1 VHFRSITRGGFG
13 LGGIHSERKVY
24 VSVEIMN
31 AIGEFEI
38 DEYSRFRYAH
48 AVNTSLEQQLWS
60 PDPNT
65 EQPTE
70 QICDSQTCTFPF
82 SSAVHVTSSVGVL
95 QQGLSDGSQLTP
107 SVASHNGS
115 RM

>member
-38 DEYSRFRYAH
+38 DEYSRFPMYM
-48 AVNTSLEQQLWS
+48 Q
-60 PDPNT
+60 
-65 EQPTE
+65 
-70 QICDSQTCTFPF
+70 
-82 SSAVHVTSSVGVL
+82 
-95 QQGLSDGSQLTP
+95 
-107 SVASHNGS
+107 
-115 RM
+115 